1 VVPAKLSPLEESI
14 ALRRRR
20 VALWRDSLPGHI
32 AAGRLKVA
40 AIKEGEIAD
49 YEAEILELE
58 AKLEAERAAL
68 SSESVGN
75 VGNSGESLA
84 CQNEVEGE
92 I

>member
-1 VVPAKLSPLEESI
+1 
-14 ALRRRR
+14 
-20 VALWRDSLPGHI
+20 LWRDSLPGHI

-40 AIKEGEIAD
+40 ATKEREIAE
-49 YEAEILELE
+49 YKAEILELE

-75 VGNSGESLA
+75 VENAESLA
-84 CQNEVEGE
+84 CQSEVEGE